1 MRVLILSFLNNEN
14 ENHKR
19 ILSALE
25 KASVE
30 RGNQVD
36 VKNGN
41 LESDTIRTTG
51 YEYIAVVVQ
60 ASPLF
65 GAKVPEK
72 LPFIMSQCGSVSG
85 KKGCALV
92 VKRGFQSEKMC
103 RAVMYNM
110 EKEGMKLDYFD
121 VILNA
126 DHAPSVGRKIG

>member
-1 MRVLILSFLNNEN
+1 MRVLILSFLSNDNET
-14 ENHKR
+14 HKK
-19 ILSALE
+19 ILGELD
-25 KASVE
+25 KACTAK
-30 RGNQVD
+30 GNQVD
-36 VKNGN
+36 IKNGN
-41 LESDTIRTTG
+41 LESDTLRTTG
-51 YEYIAVVVQ
+51 YDYIAVVVQ

-72 LPFIMSQCGSVSG
+72 LPFIMAQCGTVTG

-92 VKRGFQSEKMC
+92 VKRGFSSEKMC
-103 RAVMYNM
+103 TKVMYYM